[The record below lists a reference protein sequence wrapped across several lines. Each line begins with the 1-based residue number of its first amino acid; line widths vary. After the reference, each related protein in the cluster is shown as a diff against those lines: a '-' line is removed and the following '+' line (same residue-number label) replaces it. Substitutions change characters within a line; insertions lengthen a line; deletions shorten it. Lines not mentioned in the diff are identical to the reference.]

1 MSTYDAY
8 LAKKKEQLLKERE
21 RLATPSQSRF
31 VQENTDALTKQNT
44 NKNTYIPASKY
55 GSRSTAGFDS
65 SWGGRKRDKSKS
77 RSKKRKHKKRHQ
89 TRKHKK

>member
-21 RLATPSQSRF
+21 RLATPSKDRL
-31 VQENTDALTKQNT
+31 VQKNTNALTNENT
-44 NKNTYIPASKY
+44 NKNKYIPASKY

-65 SWGGRKRDKSKS
+65 YWGGKTRDKSKS
-77 RSKKRKHKKRHQ
+77 RSKNRKHKKRHQ